1 MKEIYKPVLIF
12 IDNLR
17 RDYLVAEVIKVF
29 LEKKNFKVFLVSR
42 ENLKKSLKF
51 IKPDLVVFIKNYFQ
65 EISKNILNEINE
77 EADIIFIDAEG
88 SQTLDRCK
96 FFTERYKINV
106 LEQTR
111 RARKIFLWNSEV
123 KDYLQ
128 NYTKENKEKFFV
140 SGSPKINLSLLAKD
154 LIKIPNQK
162 SIGFIGRF
170 VGINTFDG
178 RSCLENSSKNFL
190 EHDEFMK
197 GARGEIDSLFIY
209 LEIID
214 YVIKNTDLIINFRPH
229 PNEKISSYNFLKE
242 KYKNRFIISD
252 PHEDFI
258 NWMFRQEKII
268 CTPSTSIVEVILND
282 IPIISIHKMIKESS
296 LKIYVEEML
305 MPFLTKVNAP
315 ENFEELVKMLNVDFK
330 NKIENNNFYLSGRN
344 KSYGDGNKIKIK
356 SVEEIFEYFSKNYKS
371 KKINFFYYLKI
382 LYLITNLKSF
392 LKFKFFNF
400 KHLMF
405 TNDYN
410 YFMIKNNTLGKKI
423 VEKILINEKN

>member
-42 ENLKKSLKF
+42 ENLKQSLKF

-96 FFTERYKINV
+96 FFTEKYKINV

-178 RSCLENSSKNFL
+178 
-190 EHDEFMK
+190 
-197 GARGEIDSLFIY
+197 
-209 LEIID
+209 
-214 YVIKNTDLIINFRPH
+214 
-229 PNEKISSYNFLKE
+229 
-242 KYKNRFIISD
+242 
-252 PHEDFI
+252 
-258 NWMFRQEKII
+258 
-268 CTPSTSIVEVILND
+268 
-282 IPIISIHKMIKESS
+282 
-296 LKIYVEEML
+296 
-305 MPFLTKVNAP
+305 
-315 ENFEELVKMLNVDFK
+315 
-330 NKIENNNFYLSGRN
+330 
-344 KSYGDGNKIKIK
+344 
-356 SVEEIFEYFSKNYKS
+356 
-371 KKINFFYYLKI
+371 
-382 LYLITNLKSF
+382 
-392 LKFKFFNF
+392 
-400 KHLMF
+400 
-405 TNDYN
+405 
-410 YFMIKNNTLGKKI
+410 
-423 VEKILINEKN
+423 